1 MTFFFLKKTIIDII
15 YLGDDIVKVFIGADH
30 GAKDLER
37 DIINYLKEKNIDIES
52 ISLPVMDGSDDFTD
66 YAYLLCNEVL
76 KDKDN
81 NLGILICRDGIGMSI
96 VANKVKDIICA
107 RVLSE
112 KESIKAKN
120 HSGANVIA
128 LGSENNVTW
137 EENKKIVDAFI
148 NTSYPTEERRIR
160 RVSKIIEIQNGTYN
174 GL

>member
-1 MTFFFLKKTIIDII
+1 MMKIF
-15 YLGDDIVKVFIGADH
+15 VGADH
-30 GAKDLER
+30 GAKDLENQ
-37 DIINYLKEKNIDIES
+37 IVEYLREQAIDVTS
-52 ISLPVMDGSDDFTD
+52 ISLPIMDGNDDFTD
-66 YAYLLCNEVL
+66 YAYLLCKEIL
-76 KDKDN
+76 KDKEN

-96 VANKVKDIICA
+96 VANKVKNIICA

-128 LGSENNVTW
+128 LGSENGLSW

-148 NTSYPTEERRIR
+148 NTSYPTEEKRKR
-160 RVSKIIEIQNGTYN
+160 RVAKILDIENGTYN

>member
-1 MTFFFLKKTIIDII
+1 M
-15 YLGDDIVKVFIGADH
+15 KVFIGADH
-30 GAKDLER
+30 GAKDLENQ
-37 DIINYLKEKNIDIES
+37 IFNYLKENNIDITS
-52 ISLPVMDGSDDFTD
+52 ITLPVMDGNDDFTD
-66 YAYLLCNEVL
+66 YAYLLCKKVL
-76 KDKDN
+76 EDKDN

-128 LGSENNVTW
+128 LGSENGISW
-137 EENKKIVDAFI
+137 DENKRIVDAFL
-148 NTSYPTEERRIR
+148 NTSYPTEEKRKR

>member
-1 MTFFFLKKTIIDII
+1 M
-15 YLGDDIVKVFIGADH
+15 KVFIGADH
-30 GAKDLER
+30 GAKDLEGK
-37 DIINYLKEKNIDIES
+37 IVEYLREQNIDITS
-52 ISLPVMDGSDDFTD
+52 ISLPVMDGNDDFTD
-66 YAYLLCNEVL
+66 YAFLLCKEVL

-128 LGSENNVTW
+128 LGSENDVSW

-160 RVSKIIEIQNGTYN
+160 RVSKMIEIQNGTYN

>member
-1 MTFFFLKKTIIDII
+1 M
-15 YLGDDIVKVFIGADH
+15 KVFIGADH

-37 DIINYLKEKNIDIES
+37 DIVDYLKNQNVDITS
-52 ISLPVMDGSDDFTD
+52 ISLPVMDGNDDFTD
-66 YAYLLCNEVL
+66 YAYLLCQEVL
-76 KDKDN
+76 KDKEN
-81 NLGILICRDGIGMSI
+81 NLGILICRDGIGMNI
-96 VANKVKDIICA
+96 VANKIKDIICA

-128 LGSENNVTW
+128 LGSENGVSW

-160 RVSKIIEIQNGTYN
+160 RVAKIIEIQNGTYN

>member
-1 MTFFFLKKTIIDII
+1 MM
-15 YLGDDIVKVFIGADH
+15 KVFIGADH
-30 GAKDLER
+30 GAKELER
-37 DIINYLKEKNIDIES
+37 DIINYLKEQRIDITS

-66 YAYLLCNEVL
+66 YAYLLCQEVL
-76 KDKDN
+76 KDKAN

-128 LGSENNVTW
+128 LGSENGVSW

-148 NTSYPTEERRIR
+148 STSYPTEERRIR
-160 RVSKIIEIQNGTYN
+160 RVSKIIEIQDGTYN